1 MVGVH
6 QSVKIKL
13 DGIGCI
19 RGGRV
24 LFTDVSLDLEAGGA
38 AVITGPN
45 GIGKSSLIRIMAG
58 LLAPASGV
66 VTGEGRI
73 ALANDAFALDLAQP
87 LKGALSYWARLDG
100 TGPSAVGDALDALG
114 IAHLADI
121 PCRIL
126 STGQKKRATLA
137 RVMASGAA
145 LWLLDEP
152 LNGLDQEAQT
162 RVEAMIA
169 AHRAQG
175 GIVVVATHQPIN
187 LPNATQLEIGA

>member
-13 DGIGCI
+13 DGVGCI

-58 LLAPASGV
+58 LLAPASGG
-66 VTGEGRI
+66 VTNEGRI

-100 TGPSAVGDALDALG
+100 TGPSEVGDALDALG

-152 LNGLDQEAQT
+152 LNGLDTAAQT

-187 LPNATQLEIGA
+187 LPNATHLEIGA

>member
-13 DGIGCI
+13 DGVGCI

-24 LFTDVSLDLEAGGA
+24 LFTDVSLNLEAGGA
-38 AVITGPN
+38 ALITGPN

-58 LLAPASGV
+58 LLVPASGD
-66 VTGEGRI
+66 VTCEGRI
-73 ALANDAFALDLAQP
+73 ALANDGFALDLALP
-87 LKGALSYWARLDG
+87 LKAALSYWASLDDG
-100 TGPSAVGDALDALG
+100 GPDSVEAALHALG
-114 IAHLADI
+114 LTHLADI

-137 RVMASGAA
+137 RVMASGAS

-152 LNGLDQEAQT
+152 LNGLDLEAQT

-175 GIVVVATHQPIN
+175 GIVVVATHQAIDMPS
-187 LPNATQLEIGA
+187 AHVLEMGA

>member
-13 DGIGCI
+13 DGVGCI

-24 LFTDVSLDLEAGGA
+24 LFKDVSLDLDAGGA

-66 VTGEGRI
+66 VTCNGRI
-73 ALANDAFALDLAQP
+73 ALANDAFALDPAQP
-87 LKGALSYWARLDG
+87 LSTALSYWARLDG
-100 TGPSAVGDALDALG
+100 VGAREVDAALEALG
-114 IAHLADI
+114 LVHLTDI

-152 LNGLDQEAQT
+152 LNGLDQEAQA

-169 AHRAQG
+169 AHRAKG
-175 GIVVVATHQPIN
+175 GIVVVATHQAIDVPDA
-187 LPNATQLEIGA
+187 LSMEMGA

>member
-13 DGIGCI
+13 DGVGCI

-66 VTGEGRI
+66 VTSEGRI

-87 LKGALSYWARLDG
+87 LMGALSYWARLDG
-100 TGPSAVGDALDALG
+100 TGPSAVGAALNALG

-152 LNGLDQEAQT
+152 LNGLDTEAQSH
-162 RVEAMIA
+162 VEAMIA

-187 LPNATQLEIGA
+187 LSNATQLEIGA